1 MFSHVVEGNLLIS
14 FKKRIIQR
22 MEWSW
27 WAESGEMWHTRSAM
41 LWGSV
46 ACPLLARCRTCR
58 GGAAPP
64 PADEAAPPAG
74 GVAPPLA
81 AGPPRLCGDIDP
93 PCDRRQHGYMKLKKQ
108 GSLHV

>member
-1 MFSHVVEGNLLIS
+1 MFFLASVNEHVEFYSLG
-14 FKKRIIQR
+14 KKEEQFRER
-22 MEWSW
+22 KGGGRRV
-27 WAESGEMWHTRSAM
+27 AMWHTRSAM

-74 GVAPPLA
+74 VVTPPLT
-81 AGPPRLCGDIDP
+81 AGPPRL
-93 PCDRRQHGYMKLKKQ
+93 
-108 GSLHV
+108 

>member
-1 MFSHVVEGNLLIS
+1 
-14 FKKRIIQR
+14 
-22 MEWSW
+22 
-27 WAESGEMWHTRSAM
+27 M

-46 ACPLLARCRTCR
+46 ACPLLARCRCCR

-74 GVAPPLA
+74 GAPPLA

-93 PCDRRQHGYMKLKKQ
+93 LCGDSIYRYMKLRRVLVL
-108 GSLHV
+108 GI